1 MVSILIKAKSY
12 FCNGNSPKLCAFA
25 SLWETKI
32 WIMKN
37 KFSFGQDRLTASLA
51 LAICRGNIKGII
63 SPESREKIKASS
75 QAVEKIV
82 GKGEPV
88 YGINT
93 GFGPLCTT
101 MISPEQTKKLQENLL
116 KSHAVGLGEPIPIEI
131 AKLMLV
137 LKTHA
142 LAQGFS
148 GIQESTL
155 DRILFYIENNIIPVV
170 PKQGSVGASGDLAP
184 LSHLFLPLIGLGK
197 VHFKGEIISTAKLF
211 QQLDLEPIHLGPKEG
226 LALINGTQFIA
237 AFGVMVVDRFYNI
250 LAHADITGAMMLEGL
265 LGSTKPF
272 SAELHKL
279 RPYTGNQHVAQ
290 SIMNLL
296 HESEIVHSH
305 ATCARVQDP
314 YSLRCMPQVHG
325 ASRNAW
331 LHLKQMIETEI
342 NSVTD
347 NPVVFDENHTISGGN
362 FHGQPIAMPLDYAC
376 LAASEIG
383 NISDRRIYLSL
394 EGDTPGVPKL
404 LLKETGLNS
413 GFMIP
418 QYSTA
423 ALASENKGLCFP
435 SSADSIPTSLGQEDH
450 VSMGSIG
457 ARKALQ
463 VIENVEKILGV
474 ELFCAAQAVDFHA
487 PLKSGKIMTALY
499 EHVRTKIHHVTED
512 QIMYEDMEIA
522 IDIIRSGELLTLAKE
537 VAAREGL
544 ELETKWS
551 EEFDRY

>member
-1 MVSILIKAKSY
+1 
-12 FCNGNSPKLCAFA
+12 
-25 SLWETKI
+25 
-32 WIMKN
+32 MKN
-37 KFSFGQDRLTASLA
+37 TFQYGQDHLTASIALGLA
-51 LAICRGNIKGII
+51 NGDIRGIL
-63 SPESREKIKASS
+63 SPDVRKNVKASAA
-75 QAVEKIV
+75 AVEQIV
-82 GKGEPV
+82 AGGKPV

-101 MISPEQTKKLQENLL
+101 LISPDQTQKLQENLL
-116 KSHAVGLGEPIPIEI
+116 KSHAVGIGEPIPIEI

-137 LKTHA
+137 LKLHA
-142 LAQGFS
+142 LAKGYS
-148 GIQESTL
+148 GIRENTL
-155 DRILFYIENNIIPVV
+155 DRILWHIDHNIIPVV

-184 LSHLFLPLIGLGK
+184 LSHLFLPLIGFGR
-197 VHFKGEIISTAKLF
+197 VHFKGEIMPTAKAF
-211 QQLDLEPIHLGPKEG
+211 QLLDIEPISLGPKEG

-237 AFGVMVVDRFYNI
+237 AFGVKVVERLYNI

-265 LGSTKPF
+265 LGSVKPF
-272 SAELHKL
+272 SIELHQL
-279 RPYTGNQHVAQ
+279 RPYAGNQHVAQ
-290 SIMNLL
+290 TIQNLL

-418 QYSTA
+418 QYTSA

-463 VIENVEKILGV
+463 VIENVEKILGI

-499 EHVRTKIHHVTED
+499 EHVRTKIKHVTED
-512 QIMYEDMEIA
+512 QIMYEDMETA
-522 IDIIRSGELLTLAKE
+522 IEIIRSGELLTLAKE
-537 VAAREGL
+537 VAAKAGL
-544 ELETKWS
+544 ALETKWS

>member
-1 MVSILIKAKSY
+1 MIKKFEYGQNHLTTSI
-12 FCNGNSPKLCAFA
+12 
-25 SLWETKI
+25 
-32 WIMKN
+32 
-37 KFSFGQDRLTASLA
+37 A
-51 LAICRGNIKGII
+51 LGIARGEIKGILTH
-63 SPESREKIKASS
+63 ETREKVSVSAK
-75 QAVEKIV
+75 AVEQIV
-82 GKGEPV
+82 SKGQPV

-101 MISPEQTKKLQENLL
+101 LISPDQTRKLQENLL
-116 KSHAVGLGEPIPIEI
+116 KSHAVGVGEPIPTEI
-131 AKLMLV
+131 SKLMLI
-137 LKTHA
+137 LKLHA
-142 LAQGFS
+142 LAKGYS
-148 GIQESTL
+148 GIQEKTL
-155 DRILFYIENNIIPVV
+155 DRILWHIENDVIPVV

-197 VHFKGEIISTAKLF
+197 VHYQGTILPAIEALKKQNI
-211 QQLDLEPIHLGPKEG
+211 EPIHLGPKEG
-226 LALINGTQFIA
+226 LGLINGTQFIA
-237 AFGVMVVDRFYNI
+237 AFGLKVVERFYNI
-250 LAHADITGAMMLEGL
+250 LAHADIAGAMMLEGL
-265 LGSTKPF
+265 LGSIKPF
-272 SAELHKL
+272 SAELHQL
-279 RPYTGNQHVAQ
+279 RPYAGNQHVAMT
-290 SIMNLL
+290 ILNLL
-296 HESEIVHSH
+296 NESEIVHSH

-331 LHLKQMIETEI
+331 LHLKKSLETEI

-347 NPVVFDENHTISGGN
+347 NPVVFDENHTVSGGN
-362 FHGQPIAMPLDYAC
+362 FHGQPIALPLDYAC

-418 QYSTA
+418 QYTTA

-457 ARKALQ
+457 ARKAFQ

-499 EHVRTKIHHVTED
+499 EHVRAKINHVTED
-512 QIMYEDMEIA
+512 QIMYEDMETAIA
-522 IDIIRSGELLTLAKE
+522 IIQSGELLKLARE
-537 VAAREGL
+537 VAEKEGL
-544 ELETKWS
+544 QFETPWS
-551 EEFDRY
+551 KEFDRY

>member
-1 MVSILIKAKSY
+1 
-12 FCNGNSPKLCAFA
+12 
-25 SLWETKI
+25 
-32 WIMKN
+32 MKPM
-37 KFSFGQDRLTASLA
+37 KTFLYAQQHLTASIA
-51 LAICRGNIKGII
+51 LGIANGNIKGIL
-63 SPESREKIKASS
+63 SSETREKVKASAA
-75 QAVEKIV
+75 AVEKIV
-82 GKGEPV
+82 AKGQPV

-101 MISPEQTKKLQENLL
+101 LISPDQTRKLQENLL
-116 KSHAVGLGEPIPIEI
+116 KSHAVGVGEPIPVEI
-131 AKLMLV
+131 SKLMLI
-137 LKTHA
+137 LKLHA
-142 LAQGFS
+142 LAKGFS
-148 GIQESTL
+148 GIQEQTL
-155 DRILFYIENNIIPVV
+155 DRILWHIENDIIPVV

-197 VHFKGEIISTAKLF
+197 VHVGGKIRSAAEVLQEHHLS
-211 QQLDLEPIHLGPKEG
+211 PIHLGPKEG
-226 LALINGTQFIA
+226 LGLINGTQFIA
-237 AFGVMVVDRFYNI
+237 AFGVKVLERFYNI

-265 LGSTKPF
+265 LGSIKPF
-272 SAELHKL
+272 SAELHQL
-279 RPYTGNQHVAQ
+279 RPYAGNQHVAQ
-290 SIMNLL
+290 TILNLL

-331 LHLKQMIETEI
+331 LHLKHMLETEI

-347 NPVVFDENHTISGGN
+347 NPVVFDETHTISGGN

-418 QYSTA
+418 QYTTS

-499 EHVRTKIHHVTED
+499 EHVRTKIKHVTED
-512 QIMYEDMEIA
+512 QIMYEDMETA
-522 IDIIRSGELLTLAKE
+522 IEIIRSGELLNLARE
-537 VAAREGL
+537 VAEKERL
-544 ELETKWS
+544 ELETQWS
-551 EEFDRY
+551 REFDKF